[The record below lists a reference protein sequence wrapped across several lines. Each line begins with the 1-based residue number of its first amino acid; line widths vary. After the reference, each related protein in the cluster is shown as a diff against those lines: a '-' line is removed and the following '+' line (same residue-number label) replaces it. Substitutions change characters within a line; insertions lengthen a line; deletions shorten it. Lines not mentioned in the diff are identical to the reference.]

1 MITVLVIKILTSIPA
16 AFENYSSHAVFL
28 TISTILSFVRSI
40 GISFSFSTSDLSKSD
55 FKFLKSL
62 GTVCSLDI
70 SNLSASDFKLIQS
83 FRQMLAYLLLFFFLK
98 KLDFVT

>member
-1 MITVLVIKILTSIPA
+1 MV
-16 AFENYSSHAVFL
+16 
-28 TISTILSFVRSI
+28 
-40 GISFSFSTSDLSKSD
+40 SFSFSTSDLSKSD
-55 FKFLKSL
+55 FKLLKSV